1 MVTIRNF
8 RQDDL
13 TAYVQLVNYIDEVDG
28 LSKATSL
35 EEFKHR
41 IEQPEYHCE
50 KDLFIAE
57 VDGLLV
63 GYAAIERELEI
74 GRVILNVAVH
84 PTHRGRGTG
93 SSLLEIA
100 ANHSH
105 NLGSEVL
112 QIPIVQGLHNG
123 EHWVRTRGF
132 RVVRCHWHMSLAEYK
147 ETPVKIPSG
156 FELIHF
162 LPGEE
167 ESLCTLQNMSF
178 TGSWGFRPNTVEEI
192 CYLLDTS
199 WCRPDGI
206 LYINNS
212 QGNVGYCWTM
222 DHPTERDK
230 GYIRMMGINPRYR
243 GRGLGKAILLA
254 GIEYLM
260 QNGIKEIELSVDGR
274 NHIARRLYQSVGFRR
289 NRVTLWHERN
299 LGSC

>member
-1 MVTIRNF
+1 LVTIRNF
-8 RQDDL
+8 HQDDI
-13 TAYVQLVNYIDEVDG
+13 TAYIQLANYIDKVDR

-41 IEQPEYHCE
+41 IEQPGYHFE
-50 KDLFIAE
+50 EDLFVAE

-74 GRVILNVAVH
+74 GRTILDIAVH
-84 PTHRGRGTG
+84 PTHRGRGMG
-93 SSLLEIA
+93 SSLLETA

-112 QIPIVQGLHNG
+112 QIPIAQGLHTS
-123 EHWVRTRGF
+123 ERWVRARGF
-132 RVVRCHWHMSLAEYK
+132 RAVRCHWHMSLAEYR
-147 ETPVKIPSG
+147 EMTLTIPSG
-156 FELIHF
+156 FELTHF

-178 TGSWGFRPNTVEEI
+178 TDSWGFRPNTVEEI
-192 CYLLDTS
+192 CYLLDAS

-212 QGNVGYCWTM
+212 QTKVGYCWTM
-222 DHPTERDK
+222 EHPNDRDK
-230 GYIRMMGINPRYR
+230 GYIRMMGINPQYR
-243 GRGLGKAILLA
+243 GRGLGKTILIA
-254 GIEYLM
+254 GIEYLL

-274 NHIARRLYQSVGFRR
+274 NHIAKHLYQSVGFRR
-289 NRVTLWHERN
+289 KGVTLWHQRN